1 MAQIKDTLT
10 DRNPWWRGRF
20 AAEYKER
27 EIYGKVKKFL
37 PLPQIIAFT
46 GLRRVGKTT
55 LMYKIVEDA
64 IRNGTDPRN
73 IIYFPFDEFTKTE
86 IRAVIKTY
94 EELMEKNIG
103 EGTYLIL
110 LDEIQKLEN
119 WENQLKAFYDTF
131 KANSKIVI
139 SGSESLFIRK
149 KSKETLAGRMFEF
162 KVESLSFREY
172 LGFRGVEWEPIGIHE
187 KELMKSLDE
196 YTFTMGFPELVGIKD
211 KDVIRKYVKEGI
223 VDKVIYQD
231 LPKIFEI
238 EDVSKLESLLNIFME
253 DPGQIVEMNDLGKE
267 LGIVRQTLSNY
278 IGYLEKAFLL
288 QKVYNYSK
296 NRRKVER
303 KLKKYYPAVVSVDLL
318 FRDDTHSRSKI
329 FEWLIVKQLNAEFFW
344 RNPQKDEVD
353 MVLEDGT
360 PAEIKYGKL
369 ELKGLIKFMKQ
380 FGVSRGYI
388 VSYEKEG
395 EQSVDGRKI
404 SIVPAYKFLLKDEKD

>member
-10 DRNPWWRGRF
+10 DRNPWWKGKF
-20 AAEYKER
+20 VAEYKDR
-27 EIYGKVKKFL
+27 EIYDKVKKFI
-37 PLPQIIAFT
+37 PLPQIISFT

-64 IRNGTDPRN
+64 IKDGMDPGN
-73 IIYFPFDEFTKTE
+73 IVYFPFDEFSKTE
-86 IRAVIKTY
+86 VRRVLNAY
-94 EELMEKNIG
+94 EELVEKDLR
-103 EGTYLIL
+103 EGKFLIL

-131 KANSKIVI
+131 KANAKIII

-172 LGFRGVEWEPIGIHE
+172 LGFRGMKYEPVGIYE
-187 KELMKSLDE
+187 KELRRSFDD
-196 YTFTMGFPELVGIKD
+196 YIFTMGFPELVGIRD
-211 KDVIRKYVKEGI
+211 KDIIRKYVKEGI

-253 DPGQIVEMNDLGKE
+253 DPGQIVEIDELGKE
-267 LGIVRQTLSNY
+267 LGLVRQTLSNY
-278 IGYLEKAFLL
+278 IGYLEKSFLL

-303 KLKKYYPAVVSVDLL
+303 KLKKYYPALISVDLL
-318 FRDDTHSRSKI
+318 FRDDAHSRSKV
-329 FEWLIVKQLNAEFFW
+329 FEWLIVRQLNAEFFW

-353 MVLEDGT
+353 VILENGT
-360 PAEIKYGKL
+360 PAEIKYGKI
-369 ELKGLIKFMKQ
+369 EVGGVVKFMNQ
-380 FGVSRGYI
+380 FGVARGFI
-388 VSYEKEG
+388 LSYEKEG
-395 EQSVDGRKI
+395 EQTVDGKKI
-404 SIVPAYKFLLKDEKD
+404 SIVPAYKFLLGKKIG